1 MVTSHRQSRPESIVV
16 KCGSKRSLLHR
27 ETTRCVVCGAD
38 LRDDHALGDCV
49 CDSHPRDGFN
59 PRHDPHLE
67 EHLLVLPWRARG
79 APVNLYRALGC
90 DSLKENY
97 NAIQAAV
104 TRLNESG
111 LVHVVGVG
119 AAGRKLAAIRSRG
132 GRTIKS

>member
-1 MVTSHRQSRPESIVV
+1 M
-16 KCGSKRSLLHR
+16 
-27 ETTRCVVCGAD
+27 VCGAD
-38 LRDDHALGDCV
+38 LRGDHALGDLV
-49 CDSHPRDGFN
+49 CDSHPRDGLN

-67 EHLLVLPWRARG
+67 EHILVLLWRARE

-111 LVHVVGVG
+111 LVRVVGGG
-119 AAGRKLAAIRSRG
+119 AAGRKLAATQPRG
-132 GRTIKS
+132 RRTIKS